1 MPRAPE
7 HHLISEL
14 LTESWEK
21 YVFHWREF
29 DLPFLNSTN
38 GSRRGLA
45 AHSSEQAPL
54 GAPLGS
60 ARGFRA
66 RLCLR
71 QPDPV
76 VRIIKLKIKSNF
88 KR

>member
-29 DLPFLNSTN
+29 DLQGGAGSTQQW
-38 GSRRGLA
+38 A
-45 AHSSEQAPL
+45 
-54 GAPLGS
+54 GS
-60 ARGFRA
+60 AGSPAGERPRLQSSFVSPAAWPRGENN
-66 RLCLR
+66 
-71 QPDPV
+71 QV
-76 VRIIKLKIKSNF
+76 EN
-88 KR
+88 